1 MKTLFA
7 LGIVLISSC
16 LWAEDKV
23 VIPDVKLGL
32 WENTVTHQMSGMPP
46 IPPDALARLTPE
58 QRARM
63 EAAMKARSNGQP
75 TTSTSKSCMTK
86 EKLEKGATFAEE
98 RKECT
103 HSVTNSS
110 RTKADIKF
118 ECTEEQMKVS
128 GTIHYEVVDSEH
140 VKGTTDMVMSGNG
153 HTMNSTS
160 TFTSKWVSANCGDV
174 D

>member
-7 LGIVLISSC
+7 VGIVLVSSC
-16 LWAEDKV
+16 VWAEDKV

-32 WENTVTHQMSGMPP
+32 WESTVTHQMSGMPP
-46 IPPDALARLTPE
+46 IPPEALARMTPE
-58 QRARM
+58 QQARM
-63 EAAMKARSNGQP
+63 EAAMKGRSGHA

-86 EKLEKGATFAEE
+86 EKLEKGATFGEQ

-118 ECTEEQMKVS
+118 ECTEEQMKVN
-128 GTIHYEVVDSEH
+128 GTIHYEVVDSEN
-140 VKGTTDMVMSGNG
+140 VKGTTEMTMSGNG